1 MYSTVEEQRAG
12 IEEGRHGRG
21 GAEEG
26 LLSGTHIESTFVAIH
41 ANMAHE
47 PRDPASRADVAT
59 ITDDATTTQSEGSR
73 DLKFLGV
80 VNFWCKKLEKKV
92 PGAIPFA
99 ACAGSKTHAVCRGH
113 LK

>member
-1 MYSTVEEQRAG
+1 MYSTVNSCFAS
-12 IEEGRHGRG
+12 
-21 GAEEG
+21 
-26 LLSGTHIESTFVAIH
+26 LLQSTDARFRRYVSGTHIESTFVAIH

-47 PRDPASRADVAT
+47 PRDPALRADVAT